1 MLQCLDILW
10 RFLPLC
16 VRIARGSIREC
27 KRSWAMRRSSSRPL
41 AEVSRLR
48 CCGCPALKSLPRCSL
63 PALSTAYYEYLY
75 FEYLYFEYQ
84 YGVCARKK
92 LSRAQPHTR
101 KNVCAQAWTGKNAR
115 AHLLTTW
122 HRSLCTVRLV
132 CHSSTSP
139 IGWAPG
145 RLSRPGKLIT

>member
-75 FEYLYFEYQ
+75 FEYLY
-84 YGVCARKK
+84 GVCARKK